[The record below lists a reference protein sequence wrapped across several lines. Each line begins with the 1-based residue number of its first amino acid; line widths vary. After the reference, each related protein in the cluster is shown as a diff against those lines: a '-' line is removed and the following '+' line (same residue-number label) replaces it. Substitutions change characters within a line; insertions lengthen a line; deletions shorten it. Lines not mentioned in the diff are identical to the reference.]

1 MENNDTPSIA
11 LATAAAMRA
20 ARVGHH
26 ARAGADVTTTTIL
39 GPIAADVGPLWHGKP
54 QPH

>member
-1 MENNDTPSIA
+1 MENNDTASIV

-26 ARAGADVTTTTIL
+26 ARAGADVTTTTTL
-39 GPIAADVGPLWHGKP
+39 GPSAADVGPLWHGKP